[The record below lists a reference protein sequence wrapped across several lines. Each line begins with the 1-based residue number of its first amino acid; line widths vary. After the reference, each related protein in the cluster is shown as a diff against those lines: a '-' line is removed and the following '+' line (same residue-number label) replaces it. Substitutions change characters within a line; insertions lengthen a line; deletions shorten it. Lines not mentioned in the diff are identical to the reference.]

1 MLLDITNNFS
11 RNVNMD
17 PETGKHPCVSYLIIE
32 PDKLS
37 EQQVDFK
44 LANFELN
51 IDEYISEIKKDDR
64 MSGMLEKADEDNAE
78 ALFFSNPADL
88 SLTNIKGF
96 ELCIIDENKNKMFYG
111 TEFKINRGDRYY
123 RVCGESQFL
132 HNFII
137 IHFIGDKNSRAL
149 LRFLPENCV
158 YKDIDLDTKLLN
170 GSTDLR
176 QYHPEKV
183 EDKRLN
189 DAVMGLKQI
198 DKSRFDYSFLKQY
211 FNFKDYAVM
220 DEK

>member
-17 PETGKHPCVSYLIIE
+17 PETGKNPCVSYLIIE

-51 IDEYISEIKKDDR
+51 IDEYISVIKKDGR
-64 MSGMLEKADEDNAE
+64 MAAMLEKADEDNAE
-78 ALFFSNPADL
+78 ALFFYNPVDL

-111 TEFKINRGDRYY
+111 TEFKINHGDRYY
-123 RVCGESQFL
+123 RVFGESQFSQKFL
-132 HNFII
+132 II
-137 IHFIGDKNSRAL
+137 NFIGDKDSRAV

-158 YKDIDLDTKLLN
+158 YKGIDLDTKLLN
-170 GSTDLR
+170 GSADLR
-176 QYHPEKV
+176 QYHLEKV
-183 EDKRLN
+183 DDKKLN
-189 DAVMGLKQI
+189 NAVIKFKQI
-198 DKSRFDYSFLKQY
+198 DKSRFDYAFLKQY

-220 DEK
+220 DEQ